1 MDNNTFKLTKIP
13 LEYIV
18 QILTLLYEEGY
29 DYFDLEGTVDSEDD
43 EKKEKRDVIKISV
56 REEYFS
62 GDDDDDDDDEE
73 TRDDKIN
80 FDEDY
85 EKLL

>member
-1 MDNNTFKLTKIP
+1 MSNNTFKLTKIP

-18 QILTLLYEEGY
+18 QLLTHLYEEGY
-29 DYFDLEGTVDSEDD
+29 DYFDIEGTIDDDSNE
-43 EKKEKRDVIKISV
+43 EKRDVIKISV
-56 REEYFS
+56 RQEYFS
-62 GDDDDDDDDEE
+62 EEIENDDDE
-73 TRDDKIN
+73 DKIN

>member
-29 DYFDLEGTVDSEDD
+29 DYFDLEGTVDSEEND
-43 EKKEKRDVIKISV
+43 EKEKRDLIKISV

-62 GDDDDDDDDEE
+62 EEENNDDD
-73 TRDDKIN
+73 DDKIN

-85 EKLL
+85 DKLL

>member
-29 DYFDLEGTVDSEDD
+29 DYFDLEGTVDSEEND
-43 EKKEKRDVIKISV
+43 EKEKRDVIKISV
-56 REEYFS
+56 RQEYFS
-62 GDDDDDDDDEE
+62 EEDENGDD
-73 TRDDKIN
+73 DDKIN

>member
-29 DYFDLEGTVDSEDD
+29 DYFDLEGTVDSEDN
-43 EKKEKRDVIKISV
+43 EEKEKRDVIKISV

-62 GDDDDDDDDEE
+62 EDDEE
-73 TRDDKIN
+73 DDTN
-80 FDEDY
+80 FDGDY